1 MKIVLISFC
10 GLPVNIYYSTLLGN
24 SLAKR
29 DSVNTIKLFLP
40 KYSAVDACTCSRGVS
55 PAKFPFPCNLLKA
68 MLKALDPFFYHHL
81 LQEIESVNP
90 DVVHIVFEFRF
101 PFFLVWALHRK
112 YPIVSTVHE
121 PKHHAGTLLRFVL
134 MNLIQDSDCLLIMKH
149 SDKIIV
155 HGQKHKEYLV
165 SKGFP
170 SPKVHIIP
178 HGAFSFFDQG
188 EQVVADTRED
198 SVLFF
203 GKIMPYKGIEYLIE
217 AGKLIEQCFPSVSI
231 VIAGEG
237 DFTKYEG
244 LVKGDSHF
252 IVDNRFIPDKEVAE
266 LFQKASLV
274 VLPYIYGSQSGIIS
288 IAGAFKKPVVATDI
302 GHFREM
308 IEDEETGFIIPPRD
322 ARALAEAI
330 IKLLNDDKLR
340 KKMGEN
346 AYKKMKEELSWGKI
360 AEKTIE
366 IYKGAIANHK
376 KVII

>member
-10 GLPVNIYYSTLLGN
+10 GDPVNIYYSTLLAN

-29 DSVNTIKLFLP
+29 NGVNTIKLFLP
-40 KYSAVDACTCSRGVS
+40 KYSVLDRCTCNQGVRL
-55 PAKFPFPCNLLKA
+55 AKFPFPRNLLKA
-68 MLKALDPFFYHHL
+68 MLKALDLFFYRHL
-81 LQEIESVNP
+81 LQEIDSVNP
-90 DVVHIVFEFRF
+90 DVVHILFEFRF
-101 PFFLVWALHRK
+101 PFPFAWAMHRK

-149 SDKIIV
+149 SDKITV

-170 SPKVHIIP
+170 SHKVHIIP
-178 HGAFSFFDQG
+178 HGAFSFFDQW
-188 EQVVADTRED
+188 EQEVADTRED

-203 GKIMPYKGIEYLIE
+203 GEIKPYKGIEYLIE

-252 IVDNRFIPDKEVAE
+252 IVDNRFIPDSEVAG

-308 IEDEETGFIIPPRD
+308 IEDGKTGFIVPSRD

-330 IKLLNDDKLR
+330 ARLLINAELR
-340 KKMGEN
+340 QKMGEN
-346 AYKKMKEELSWGKI
+346 AYRAVREKFSWDKI
-360 AEKTIE
+360 AQKFINVYKEAIE
-366 IYKGAIANHK
+366 
-376 KVII
+376 VRRT

>member
-1 MKIVLISFC
+1 MKIVLISLC
-10 GLPVNIYYSTLLGN
+10 GFPVNIYYSTLLGN

-55 PAKFPFPCNLLKA
+55 RAKFPFPRNLLKA

-121 PKHHAGTLLRFVL
+121 PKHYTGTLLRSAL
-134 MNLIQDSDCLLIMKH
+134 LNPIQDYNSQLIMKL
-149 SDKIIV
+149 SDKITV
-155 HGQKHKEYLV
+155 HGQKHKEYLIAQ
-165 SKGFP
+165 GFP
-170 SPKVHIIP
+170 SHKVHVVP
-178 HGAFSFFDQG
+178 HGAFSFFDQWERG
-188 EQVVADTRED
+188 EVETRKD

-203 GKIMPYKGIEYLIE
+203 GKIVPRYKGIEYLIQ
-217 AGKLIEQCFPSVSI
+217 AGKLIEQRFPSVNI

-252 IVDNRFIPDKEVAE
+252 TVDNRFIPEEEVAE
-266 LFQKASLV
+266 LFQKCSLV
-274 VLPYIYGSQSGIIS
+274 VLPYTIGSQSGIITL
-288 IAGAFKKPVVATDI
+288 AGAFKKPVVATDI
-302 GHFREM
+302 GHFREV
-308 IEDEETGFIIPPRD
+308 IDDGKTGFIVPPRD
-322 ARALAEAI
+322 AMALSEAI
-330 IKLLNDDKLR
+330 TKLLTDDELR
-340 KKMGEN
+340 RKMGEN
-346 AYKKMKEELSWGKI
+346 AYYMGRKKFSWDEIAQKYINVYKE
-360 AEKTIE
+360 AIE
-366 IYKGAIANHK
+366 E
-376 KVII
+376 